1 MIRRIVNLP
10 FRVLGRAARKFQD
23 HQDAEMKAQHGTGT
37 SGDDFES
44 MENVPE
50 FDTPADFPTGNT
62 ARAPGLVANELQ
74 SHTPIQL
81 IDLRSP
87 EAHAAQTLP
96 GAMNLPL
103 ATLGIRLAE
112 LPPANVRVVVFD
124 DTGDAE
130 AADAARFLRWRGFED
145 AWHLDGGLAAWL
157 DGGHPGVR

>member
-23 HQDAEMKAQHGTGT
+23 HQDAAMKEAHGTGT

-44 MENVPE
+44 LENIPE
-50 FDTPADFPTGNT
+50 FDTPADFDTSST
-62 ARAPGLVANELQ
+62 ARTAETVAQELAGD
-74 SHTPIQL
+74 TPVQL
-81 IDLRSP
+81 IDLRLPAS
-87 EAHAAQTLP
+87 HAAQTLP

-124 DTGDAE
+124 DAGDTE

-157 DGGHPGVR
+157 DAGHPSSN

>member
-23 HQDAEMKAQHGTGT
+23 HQDAAMKEAHGAGM

-44 MENVPE
+44 LENIPE
-50 FDTPADFPTGNT
+50 FDTPADFDTSST
-62 ARAPGLVANELQ
+62 ARNAQTVAQELAGDT
-74 SHTPIQL
+74 SVQL
-81 IDLRSP
+81 IDLRLPAS
-87 EAHAAQTLP
+87 HAAQTLP

-124 DTGDAE
+124 DTGDTE

-145 AWHLDGGLAAWL
+145 AWHLEGGLAAWL
-157 DGGHPGVR
+157 DGGHPSSR